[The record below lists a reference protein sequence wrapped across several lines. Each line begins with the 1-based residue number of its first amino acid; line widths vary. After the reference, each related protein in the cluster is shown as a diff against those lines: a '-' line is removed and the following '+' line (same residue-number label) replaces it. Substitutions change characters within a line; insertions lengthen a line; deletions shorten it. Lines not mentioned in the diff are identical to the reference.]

1 MLVVKTRI
9 LCLQESPR
17 EYSFFFLFF
26 LFFVRWFV
34 SVSLNERKNGY
45 LCKSSIC
52 GSKVIARVPELYIIT
67 NFGSIVVALNQKL

>member
-17 EYSFFFLFF
+17 EDLFFF
-26 LFFVRWFV
+26 LFFVRWLV

>member
-9 LCLQESPR
+9 FCLQESPR
-17 EYSFFFLFF
+17 EDLFFFFF
-26 LFFVRWFV
+26 KFFVRWLV
-34 SVSLNERKNGY
+34 SVSLNERKNEY

>member
-17 EYSFFFLFF
+17 EDLFFFFF
-26 LFFVRWFV
+26 FFVRWLV

>member
-17 EYSFFFLFF
+17 EDLFFL
-26 LFFVRWFV
+26 LFFVRWLV